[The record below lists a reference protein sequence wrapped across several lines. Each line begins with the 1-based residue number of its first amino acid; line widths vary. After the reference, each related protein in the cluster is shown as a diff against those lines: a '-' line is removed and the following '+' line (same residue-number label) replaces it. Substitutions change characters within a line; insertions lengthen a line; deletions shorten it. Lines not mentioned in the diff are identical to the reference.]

1 MDDFKKPDSNQKQ
14 NVHHTQHSPHGD
26 INVNVHNAAPTVKT
40 GVLERDWTTALV
52 LSIFLGWFGIDQF
65 YLGKTGKGILKLFTL
80 GLFGILWLI
89 DIIMIATKSV
99 NNIVWKETAV
109 SNMQG
114 NKSKQSGN
122 WFKNHKAL
130 SIIGGII
137 LLIIIVSVANGSS
150 KPTSNTAATT
160 NTTPTSTKSSTPA
173 TTAKPAA
180 KVATRQVKG
189 TATTLGAGSFTGG
202 KDVANGLYDV
212 TAGAGQSGNFSVTGT
227 DSYNEILG
235 AADASLSQVP
245 MIRVQIS
252 SGDQISISGLS
263 SVTFTPVT
271 APFVTSQTTTNLYA
285 GTFTVG
291 QDIAAGRYVVT
302 PGSGQSGNF
311 STSGGSDYNEILGS
325 DKSLDEVPSLTVTLN
340 KGDVIAISGMSQVTF
355 TPSN

>member
-1 MDDFKKPDSNQKQ
+1 MSEQKQ
-14 NVHHTQHSPHGD
+14 NPH
-26 INVNVHNAAPTVKT
+26 IVNNVTVNHPTPKSM

-99 NNIVWKETAV
+99 NNIVWKEKA
-109 SNMQG
+109 G
-114 NKSKQSGN
+114 NQMEGHKSKQSGN
-122 WFKNHKAL
+122 WFKDHKAL
-130 SIIGGII
+130 SIVCGII
-137 LLIIIVSVANGSS
+137 LLIIIVSVANGGS
-150 KPTSNTAATT
+150 KPTSDNTASTAS
-160 NTTPTSTKSSTPA
+160 TTPTSTKSSTPA
-173 TTAKPAA
+173 STAKPAV

-202 KDVANGLYDV
+202 KDVPDGLYDV

-311 STSGGSDYNEILGS
+311 STSGNSDYNEILGS